1 LTEFNVIRFV
11 PVSVHY
17 SIISRVQ
24 TPGVVGVVKLMS
36 GKLGEI
42 LIRQNLLTADQL
54 KQAVEHQ
61 RRQGG
66 RLGESLVALGFTTEK
81 DITAALS
88 RQYGVPAIDFST
100 VTIDE
105 SLTRLVP
112 REVAQKYCVI
122 PVARRGATLTLAMS
136 DPANV
141 YAMDDIKF
149 VTGFSIEPVV
159 ASEMSVRQA
168 IERSYTARAL
178 DLATGNELVMPMLND
193 GAKLDISK
201 LNRPL
206 KKKRVVEPSAD
217 EKLSFNDLAA
227 AANLVSEFEDEFG
240 DAEEALEVMEE
251 QAEID
256 LGTLERGAVEAP
268 VVRLVNV
275 ILVESLRRGA
285 SDIHIE
291 PYERELR
298 VRFRVDGILYN
309 IMSPPLKLR
318 DALISRL
325 KIMSKLDISEKR
337 LPQDGRIKIKL
348 RHEGRSRELDFRV
361 SSLPTLFGEKVVL
374 RLLDKEKLMLDMT
387 KLGFEPSSLEKF
399 KRNIEKPYGM
409 VLVTGPTG
417 SGKTNTLYSALQSL
431 NTPETN
437 IMTAE
442 DPVEFNL
449 LGINQVQIKDQIG
462 LNFASALR
470 SFLRQ
475 DPNIILVGEI
485 RDFETAEIA
494 IKAALT
500 GHLVLSTLHT
510 NDAPSTVSRLMNM
523 GIEPF
528 LVATSVN
535 LIQAQR
541 LIRRI
546 CSNCKEEAPVPAQAL
561 VDLGFSAEEAPQLK
575 TYRGR
580 GCDTCNKTGYKGRVG
595 LYEVM
600 EVTDELRELILV
612 GASSLELRK
621 KAIEDGM
628 ITLRGSGL
636 EKIRQGITTIEEVLR
651 ETVK

>member
-1 LTEFNVIRFV
+1 
-11 PVSVHY
+11 
-17 SIISRVQ
+17 
-24 TPGVVGVVKLMS
+24 MS

-42 LIRQNLLTADQL
+42 LIRESILTPQQL
-54 KQAVEHQ
+54 KEALEYQ
-61 RRQGG
+61 RIHGG
-66 RLGESLVALGFTTEK
+66 RLGYTLIKLGFVSEEAM
-81 DITAALS
+81 TAALS
-88 RQYGVPAIDFST
+88 RQYGVPAVNFSSLE
-100 VTIDE
+100 IDE
-105 SLTRLVP
+105 SVVRLVP
-112 REVAQKYCVI
+112 REVAQRYCVI
-122 PVARRGATLTLAMS
+122 PISRIGTTLTLAMA
-136 DPANV
+136 DPTNV

-159 ASEMSVRQA
+159 ASEAGVLRA
-168 IERSYTARAL
+168 IEDCYGSTRGL
-178 DLATGNELVMPMLND
+178 ELATASEAQLNGQNGVATGSLV
-193 GAKLDISK
+193 GADF
-201 LNRPL
+201 
-206 KKKRVVEPSAD
+206 D
-217 EKLSFNDLAA
+217 TDFT
-227 AANLVSEFEDEFG
+227 G
-240 DAEEALEVMEE
+240 DDQMLEVMEE
-251 QAEID
+251 QEEID
-256 LGTLERGAVEAP
+256 LSSLERSSEEAP

-275 ILVESLRRGA
+275 VLVESLRRGA

-291 PYERELR
+291 PYEKEFRI
-298 VRFRVDGILYN
+298 RFRIDGVLYN
-309 IMSPPLKLR
+309 IMSPPLKLK
-318 DALISRL
+318 DALTSRL
-325 KIMSKLDISEKR
+325 KIMAKLDISEKR
-337 LPQDGRIKIKL
+337 LPQDGRIKIKVKL
-348 RHEGRSRELDFRV
+348 DGRSRELDFRV

-387 KLGFEPSSLEKF
+387 KLGFEQQSLEKF
-399 KRNIEKPYGM
+399 QRNIAKPYGM

-449 LGINQVQIKDQIG
+449 MGINQVQIKDQIG
-462 LNFASALR
+462 LNFAAALR

-500 GHLVLSTLHT
+500 GHMVLSTLHT

-535 LIQAQR
+535 IIQAQR
-541 LIRRI
+541 LIRRV
-546 CSNCKEEAPVPAQAL
+546 CKECKEEMHTPPQAL
-561 VDLGFSAEEAPQLK
+561 IDLGFAPDDAKTVK

-580 GCDTCNKTGYKGRVG
+580 GCQTCNGTGYKGRVG

-621 KAIEDGM
+621 KAIEEGM

-636 EKIRQGITTIEEVLR
+636 EKLRQGITSVEEVLR